1 MTDGA
6 GLDSPLAPISAWLPG
21 FLRGLNKKS
30 LRESCASKR
39 LKASSGSQGFG
50 PNQLSSLSH
59 TRLQSRPHT
68 FFRIS
73 DPKRR
78 AFGQRLGRPEGAVGL
93 RSLLVESGWGPARG
107 LGRSRHP
114 LRGGGGG
121 GGGGGGREG
130 GHGGVQVEVGRAAE
144 RPEGEPG
151 RRPPPPPC
159 RKSSPAW
166 TTSSSTW
173 RSPWSSSSGRSRCPF
188 LAWTVST
195 GPGGWATP
203 ILTRSSPCP
212 ESREPH
218 LRSAPPLPSWDVP
231 LSVELRNPF
240 LGSLIPRGQPSGQQ
254 DRVGSSSER
263 VLS

>member
-1 MTDGA
+1 MRDTWRLYTRRGA
-6 GLDSPLAPISAWLPG
+6 WDPRAAPASSPQAFRAWIFSRDRRRGLGHSPFAPIPG

-30 LRESCASKR
+30 LGESCATR
-39 LKASSGSQGFG
+39 RHKASSGSQGFG
-50 PNQLSSLSH
+50 PSQHSSLSH
-59 TRLQSRPHT
+59 TRLRSRPHT
-68 FFRIS
+68 FLRIT

-121 GGGGGGREG
+121 GREG
-130 GHGGVQVEVGRAAE
+130 GHGGVQGEVGRAAE
-144 RPEGEPG
+144 RPDGEPG

-188 LAWTVST
+188 LAWTVSM
-195 GPGGWATP
+195 GPGRGGVGDTDSD
-203 ILTRSSPCP
+203 R
-212 ESREPH
+212 R
-218 LRSAPPLPSWDVP
+218 LP
-231 LSVELRNPF
+231 
-240 LGSLIPRGQPSGQQ
+240 QP
-254 DRVGSSSER
+254 
-263 VLS
+263 